1 MASKLMDLLQRNSF
15 NHSILCKSLVR
26 LEDFC
31 LLFSFSLKCY
41 KYFFSILLSCRFRHW
56 DGYITTTDKLKWLV
70 WGYRYT
76 QEQKDWWL
84 KRENC
89 FKLFRELL
97 FLSLGFW
104 EQLKKMMNEYE
115 HCMSN
120 LMVSDTALVP
130 CSFST
135 SYHSVQNLFSSFL
148 NSLPPSV

>member
-1 MASKLMDLLQRNSF
+1 MTGKLMDLLQRKSLL
-15 NHSILCKSLVR
+15 HSILCKSLVR

-31 LLFSFSLKCY
+31 LLFSFSLNCY
-41 KYFFSILLSCRFRHW
+41 KYFFSILLSHCFRHW
-56 DGYITTTDKLKWLV
+56 DGYITTTDKLKWLK

-89 FKLFRELL
+89 FELFRALL

-104 EQLKKMMNEYE
+104 EQLKKKVNEYE

-120 LMVSDTALVP
+120 LTVSDPALVVP
-130 CSFST
+130 CAFSSFD
-135 SYHSVQNLFSSFL
+135 HSVQNLFSSF
-148 NSLPPSV
+148 